1 MNQSTRLLFT
11 SAILLCGSV
20 FFTSWNSY
28 AQQRTVI
35 DTSKVVADTS
45 LIGIKFYFP
54 FKSYPVS
61 NFSGRK
67 IPKIYRL
74 SENDFN
80 TRVSWDTLST
90 YKIQQQISGTSV
102 LVPGFYS
109 FENYAAQKK
118 ETQKRE
124 LSRLLIQEGKKEE
137 QQGRGLLDFSLRI
150 PGGENSAF
158 TSIFGKPEVNLRVN
172 GSANMNV
179 GASIQKVEDP
189 NIPEDQQKRVD
200 PTFNQNLQLNIQGSI
215 GDKLTIATD
224 WDTERTFDYQNRLK
238 IAYTGY
244 EDEIIKSIQLGNV
257 SMETGNSLVKGGGA
271 LFGIKSVAELGP
283 LRVTSVLSQQKG
295 ESKSQSITGG
305 SQEVQFELRP
315 TDYDDDQHFFVDF
328 YNRQQFESNML
339 DALPRT
345 IQEFQYPQMNVWI
358 EDATGA
364 APGASVRA
372 YAFVDLGVVENPDGS
387 FEPPNPENDR
397 IDDQKLEDRR
407 DNNSVQTDDLNL
419 KGSVQP
425 GSYYVKLKE
434 GEDYEF
440 NRALGIISLK
450 RRVGSNSTLAV
461 SFSYTSSDGS
471 GDLVQVGDLE
481 PKDGS
486 VTYLKLLRP
495 RNLTP
500 DKFAWDLTMRN
511 IYSLGV
517 TNVTQE
523 GLTFDFEITKDN
535 QSINRIPGRTP
546 TLLEDLGLDLQ
557 DSQQALGKDGKIDF
571 DGLRFDP
578 FTGKIMFP
586 YLEPFGARI
595 DTLISGLPT
604 DESEL
609 VFDSLYSAKKDIAFE
624 STQNRFYEISG
635 NSKGGVSS
643 SFFLGDLVEG
653 SVKVFANGAE
663 LIDGVDYEVDYSF
676 GSVSIL
682 NDKFLAPG
690 QNLRVEYENNQF
702 FSIGQKNFTGV
713 RAEYFVSDNISLGS
727 TFFRL
732 NEQTLSEKIRIGNEP
747 INNTVIGLDAN
758 AEFDTPWLTRF
769 IDRIPLLQTRAES
782 NFSVSGEFAQLRP
795 GVAQTNAVRDA
806 IDDGILFEDEEN
818 GLSFI
823 DDFEGAEFSIP
834 FKIASR
840 WNLSSAPAAVPGND
854 TDFEDNQNPAPDLM
868 SKIAR
873 SDLRAQFSWYEIPRN
888 VSNILGNVQVT
899 PESRPVFVRDVFRG
913 RETNNP
919 QEEIITPLDIYYN
932 PTKRGPYNYNPDLKN
947 KLENEPEDMWGGM
960 TAILPTGQ
968 EDLTQNN
975 IEFLE
980 FWVQTVLPDGREPDA
995 QDINE
1000 DYAGKIYI
1008 DLGIISEDVVPNS
1021 VSNSED
1027 GLAQN
1032 ISSLEKDA
1040 AGRSYIPTIPTP
1052 PQGQFSNENRDLED
1066 VGLDG
1071 VPNEDGFN
1079 TETTEKVLFASFLAD
1094 MEEAYGLNSP
1104 EYQEIESDP
1113 SNDDYVYYG
1122 ESKVD
1127 GLKLHERF
1135 HRVRGYYDGNTPV
1148 AGGDK
1153 RAVTNK
1159 PEKEGLITQSNVE
1172 IQNAYFQY
1180 EINYN
1185 PADFDNLE
1193 IGSDSTF
1200 IVDKVGGGTQESTWR
1215 LIRIPLN
1222 EFTRKVGNINGFQN
1236 ISYIR
1241 LWMSGYKEPF
1251 TMRFATF
1258 EFVGSQWRE
1267 AENITESRGSVS
1279 DFKVATV
1286 NIEENASRSPIPY
1299 RQPEGAIRAVNR
1311 GAQSQTLANEQSL
1324 VLQTEGLGSQEIN
1337 FVKRVYP
1344 GGLNFLNY
1352 SNIRMFVHGEGY
1364 ENRADAELVIRMG
1377 TDLDNDFYE
1386 YRQPVTPSD
1395 PNFNFGS
1402 YDPSEGGRLNSEAE
1416 EVWKYDK
1423 NSMNIVI
1430 SAFNVLKEERRNNN
1444 GDPSEIYKGESAL
1457 PDGMAPGAVISIKG
1471 NPSLDRVSEFAIGIR
1486 NPHDMN
1492 NSDPDAPGTPVL
1504 DAEFWVN
1511 ELRISGFDNENGWAA
1526 NGKASLKL
1534 ADFATMNANVTR
1546 QTTGFG
1552 GLDSRLGQRSVSD
1565 NLGYSLSSTVNLHKL
1580 IPDRFGWSFPVTV
1593 SARRNSSTPKFL
1605 PDRGDIRLD
1614 DFIDAER
1621 ARTDIPDSEIEQNV
1635 NEKIEEVQTVTE
1647 GYSLN
1652 VSNIS
1657 KSNSESKLA
1666 QYTIDRMK
1674 LSYVYNEGTS
1684 RNPQLALQNNWN
1696 YSSTLNYGLTFPRVK
1711 LFRPFRFTEQLPG
1724 LSILSGLRIG
1734 YMPSSINASTSV
1746 SRSYD
1751 ERRRKILGDNT
1762 IQPIQQTHSFTQKT
1776 NFGFNYNFTPS
1787 ITTSFRSNTNFDL
1800 SNIGIEN
1807 SNQTGVDSLRF
1818 QVKPTFDVFNEIL
1831 RTDSVSAR
1839 RSSYSESYT
1848 ASWRPKL
1855 NTIKALDWITYNA
1868 SYSGGFQ
1875 WNNSPRGSDLGARIS
1890 NTFDLTN
1897 TFKFNVGKIIDGI
1910 GFVDAMRDS
1919 DKQESTRRKNSK
1931 PAADDTTSTGG
1942 INILKDTQFV
1952 GRKLV
1957 LALFSMK
1964 TIDLNYRKGKSSSQQ
1979 GYGGQSQFFYAFG
1992 DQNSGSFS
2000 PPFGYRTGLDESIS
2014 RDQLVRNNNSPLAI
2028 NKTYSDNLTLGTT
2041 LKLFENISIDL
2052 DWTTRWD
2059 ERTTETITYSESDNF
2074 NSVSI
2079 SSGDINS
2086 SVWAFGSGYEDF
2098 FRSQLRTA
2106 FQDLDGGVIDD
2117 ENGNNDG
2124 RTVLNRVTLQDDFR
2138 NSYLS
2143 GNTSGVGQKEFTPI
2157 PKPNWRVTW
2166 QGFEKFIP
2174 FLGDNMNRASLTHSY
2189 KGTYRLGWQF
2199 INQFGE
2205 PTSQNVGGITIN
2217 DNRDK
2222 FEPASINIDQRF
2234 SPLIQLNI
2242 TWKNALKTD
2251 FGYETSKLTS
2261 FALSSKTVSERKS
2274 KGFKVNLNYTFRKV
2288 SIPIFPNIKNNID
2301 VAISGNFSEDSDQ
2314 NFILVNDI
2322 ITAFQNFNENGTDV
2336 DAYEF
2341 TPQNETGQKRYNG
2354 SLVIGYRISSTI
2366 NSNFEYTYNRIIP
2379 KGSSIPPRTNQEIR
2393 FNIRI
2398 AIQSR

>member
-1 MNQSTRLLFT
+1 MLFCLVVFT
-11 SAILLCGSV
+11 SV
-20 FFTSWNSY
+20 NSY
-28 AQQRTVI
+28 AQQKAVI
-35 DTSKVVADTS
+35 DTSKVVADTA
-45 LIGIKFYFP
+45 LVGIKFYYP
-54 FKSYPVS
+54 FGNSPVS
-61 NFSGRK
+61 NLKSKK
-67 IPKIYRL
+67 IPRIYRL
-74 SENDFN
+74 SSNDFK
-80 TRVSWDTLST
+80 TTVTWDSTST
-90 YKIQQQISGTSV
+90 YKVQQTIGGSSV
-102 LVPGFYS
+102 LVPYILDFDT
-109 FENYAAQKK
+109 FVAQKK
-118 ETQKRE
+118 EAQKRE
-124 LSRLLIQEGKKEE
+124 LSLLLIQEGKKEE
-137 QQGRGLLDFSLRI
+137 QQGRGLLDFSLKI

-179 GASIQKVEDP
+179 GASMQKVEDP
-189 NIPEDQQKRVD
+189 AIPEDQQKRID

-295 ESKSQSITGG
+295 ESKSQTITGG
-305 SQEVQFELRP
+305 SQEVKFDLQP
-315 TDYDDDQHFFVDF
+315 TDYDDDQHFFIDF
-328 YNRQQFESNML
+328 YNRQRFESNML
-339 DALPRT
+339 DNLPEIGT
-345 IQEFQYPQMNVWI
+345 DFTYPDMNVWI

-364 APGASVRA
+364 APSESFRA

-387 FEPPNPENDR
+387 FGPPNPENDR
-397 IDDQKLEDRR
+397 IDDQKLESRR
-407 DNNSVQTDDLNL
+407 NNSSVQTDDLNL

-425 GSYYVKLKE
+425 GSYYVKLIP

-461 SFSYTSSDGS
+461 SFSYAGQ
-471 GDLVQVGDLE
+471 GGNIVEVGDLE
-481 PKDGS
+481 PKDGAI
-486 VTYLKLLRP
+486 TYLKLLRP

-500 DKFAWDLTMRN
+500 DKFAWNLTMRN

-523 GLTFDFEITKDN
+523 GLTLNFEISKDN

-546 TLLEDLGLDLQ
+546 TLMQDLGLDLQ
-557 DSQQALGKDGKIDF
+557 DSQNALGGDNKIDF
-571 DGLRFDP
+571 GQRFDP

-595 DTLISGLPT
+595 DSLVSNLAT
-604 DESEL
+604 DQSEL
-609 VFDSLYSAKKDIAFE
+609 VFDSLYSSKKEIAFE
-624 STQNRFYEISG
+624 STQNRFYTISG
-635 NSKGGVSS
+635 DSKGGVSS

-663 LIDGVDYEVDYSF
+663 LIQGVDYEVDYSF

-682 NDKFLAPG
+682 NDRFLATG

-713 RAEYFVSDNISLGS
+713 RAEYFVSDDISIGS
-727 TFFRL
+727 TFFKL

-758 AEFDTPWLTRF
+758 AKFDTPWLTRF
-769 IDRIPLLQTRAES
+769 IDRIPLLQTKAAS
-782 NFSVSGEFAQLRP
+782 NFSISGEFAQLRP

-806 IDDGILFEDEEN
+806 IDNGILYKDEEN

-823 DDFEGAEFSIP
+823 DDFEGAEFNVP
-834 FKIASR
+834 FKYASR
-840 WNLSSAPAAVPGND
+840 WNLPSAPAAVPGYDGVN
-854 TDFEDNQNPAPDLM
+854 FEDGTAIGTDLM
-868 SKIAR
+868 SKVAR

-888 VSNILGNVQVT
+888 ISSILGNVEVT
-899 PESRPVFVRDVFRG
+899 PESRTVFVRDVFRG

-919 QEEIITPLDIYYN
+919 QEEIITTLDVYYN
-932 PTKRGPYNYNPDLKN
+932 PNKRGPYNYNSDLKN

-960 TAILPTGQ
+960 TAILPSGQ

-980 FWVQTVLPDGREPDA
+980 FWVQTVLPDGKTPDA

-1008 DLGIISEDVVPNS
+1008 DLGVISEDVVPNG
-1021 VSNSED
+1021 VSNTED

-1032 ISSLEKDA
+1032 IASLEIDSVGGGG
-1040 AGRSYIPTIPTP
+1040 AGRSYISTLPTP

-1071 VPNEDGFN
+1071 VPNENGFSAEAN
-1079 TETTEKVLFASFLAD
+1079 EKVLFQNFLSDMASS
-1094 MEEAYGLNSP
+1094 YGIDSD
-1104 EYQEIESDP
+1104 EYKEIESDP
-1113 SNDDYVYYG
+1113 SNDDYMYYG
-1122 ESKVD
+1122 ESRAD

-1135 HRVRGYYDGNTPV
+1135 HRVRGYYDGDTPN

-1153 RAVTNK
+1153 RAVTLK
-1159 PEKEGLITQSNVE
+1159 PEKEGLITPSNVE

-1185 PADFDNLE
+1185 PADFDNME
-1193 IGSDSTF
+1193 IGSDDTF
-1200 IVDKVGGGTQESTWR
+1200 IVDKVDGGTQDRTWR
-1215 LIRIPLN
+1215 LIRIPLS
-1222 EFTRKVGNINGFQN
+1222 EFTRKIGDINSFQN

-1241 LWMSGYKEPF
+1241 FWMSGYKEPF

-1267 AENITESRGSVS
+1267 AENITESRNSPA

-1286 NIEENASRSPIPY
+1286 NIEENASRRPVPY

-1311 GAQSQTLANEQSL
+1311 GAQSQSLANEQSL
-1324 VLQTEGLGSQEIN
+1324 VLETEGLGSQEIN

-1364 ENRADAELVIRMG
+1364 EEREEAELVIRMG

-1395 PNFNFGS
+1395 PNYNFGS
-1402 YDPSEGGRLNSEAE
+1402 YDPQESGRLNAEAE
-1416 EVWKYDK
+1416 EVWKYDE

-1430 SAFNVLKEERRNNN
+1430 SAFNVLKQARINDNA
-1444 GDPSEIYKGESAL
+1444 DPSEVYETSTNGIE
-1457 PDGMAPGAVISIKG
+1457 GMAPGSVIAIKG

-1486 NPHDMN
+1486 NPHDMDN
-1492 NSDPDAPGTPVL
+1492 PASLGNPIL

-1526 NGKASLKL
+1526 NGKANLKL

-1552 GLDSRLGQRSVSD
+1552 GLDSRLGERSVSD
-1565 NLGYSLSSTVNLHKL
+1565 NLGYSVSSTVNLHKL
-1580 IPDRFGWSFPVTV
+1580 VPDRFGWSFPVTV

-1614 DFIDAER
+1614 DFIVAEE
-1621 ARTDIPDSEIEQNV
+1621 ARTDITQSEINQNV
-1635 NEKIEEVQTVTE
+1635 DNKVREVQTVSE
-1647 GYSLN
+1647 GYSFN

-1657 KSNSESKLA
+1657 KTNSKGKLA
-1666 QYTIDRMK
+1666 QYTLDKIK
-1674 LSYVYNEGTS
+1674 LSYVYNEGLS
-1684 RNPQLALQNNWN
+1684 RNPQLELQNNWN
-1696 YSSTLNYGLTFPRVK
+1696 YSTSLSYGLSFPRVK
-1711 LFRPFRFTEQLPG
+1711 LFRPFKFTEQVPMLKV
-1724 LSILSGLRIG
+1724 LSGLRIG
-1734 YMPSSINASTSV
+1734 YMPSSISASTSL

-1751 ERRRKILGDNT
+1751 ERRRKLLGDNT
-1762 IQPIQQTHSFTQKT
+1762 IQPIQQTHSFTQRA

-1787 ITTSFRSNTNFDL
+1787 ITTSFRSNANFDL
-1800 SNIGIEN
+1800 SNIGIEDA
-1807 SNQTGVDSLRF
+1807 NQQGVDSLRF
-1818 QVKPTFDVFNEIL
+1818 NVQPTFDVFNNIL
-1831 RTDSVSAR
+1831 STDSVSAR

-1855 NTIKALDWITYNA
+1855 NQIKALNWITYNA
-1868 SYSGGFQ
+1868 SYGGGFQ

-1890 NTFDLTN
+1890 NSFDLTN
-1897 TFKFNVGKIIDGI
+1897 TFKFNVDKIIDGI
-1910 GFVDAMRDS
+1910 GFIGDMRDK
-1919 DKQESTRRKNSK
+1919 DKSESKERKNSK
-1931 PAADDTTSTGG
+1931 PAESDSTSSGG
-1942 INILKDTQFV
+1942 IDIVKDAQFV

-1964 TIDLNYRKGKSSSQQ
+1964 NIDLSYKKGKSSSQQ
-1979 GYGGQSQFFYAFG
+1979 GYDGQSQFFNAFG
-1992 DQNSGSFS
+1992 DQTSGSYS
-2000 PPFGYRTGLDESIS
+2000 PPFGYRTGLNESIS
-2014 RDQLVRNNNSPLAI
+2014 RGQLVRNNNNPLSI
-2028 NKTYSDNLTLGTT
+2028 NKTYSDNVTLGTT
-2041 LKLFENISIDL
+2041 LKLFDNISIDL
-2052 DWTTRWD
+2052 DWATRWD
-2059 ERTTETITYSESDNF
+2059 ERDTETLTFTGANDA
-2074 NSVSI
+2074 NSINI

-2086 SVWAFGSGYEDF
+2086 SVWAFGVGYEDF
-2098 FRSQLRTA
+2098 FRSQLQTA
-2106 FQDLDGGVIDD
+2106 FDDLDAGVIEDA
-2117 ENGNNDG
+2117 NGNNDG

-2138 NSYLS
+2138 SSYLS
-2143 GNTSGVGQKEFTPI
+2143 GNTAGVGGKNFTPI

-2174 FLGDNMNRASLTHSY
+2174 FIGENMNRASLTHSY
-2189 KGTYRLGWQF
+2189 KGTYRLGWQY

-2205 PTSQNVGGITIN
+2205 PTTQNLGGITIN

-2222 FEPASINIDQRF
+2222 FEPASITIDQRF

-2242 TWKNALKTD
+2242 TWKSSLKTD

-2261 FALSSKTVSERKS
+2261 FALSSKTVSERRS

-2288 SIPIFPNIKNNID
+2288 RIPIFPNIKNNID
-2301 VAISGNFSEDSDQ
+2301 VAISGNYSEDSDQ
-2314 NFILVNDI
+2314 NFILVNDLI
-2322 ITAFQNFNENGTDV
+2322 NAFQTLDENGTNV
-2336 DAYEF
+2336 NAYSF
-2341 TPQNETGQKRYNG
+2341 DPQNETGQKRING
-2354 SLVIGYRISSTI
+2354 SLIIGYRISSTI
-2366 NSNFEYTYNRIIP
+2366 NSNFEYTYNRVIP

>member
-1 MNQSTRLLFT
+1 MVFT
-11 SAILLCGSV
+11 SLHI
-20 FFTSWNSY
+20 Y
-28 AQQRTVI
+28 AQQGSVI

-45 LIGIKFYFP
+45 LVGIKFYYP
-54 FKSYPVS
+54 FATGPVS
-61 NFSGRK
+61 EFSDRK
-67 IPKIYRL
+67 IPRIYRL
-74 SENDFN
+74 SSNEFK
-80 TRVSWDTLST
+80 TVISWDSLST
-90 YKIQQQISGTSV
+90 YKVQQTIGGSSVFSPQIMDLDT
-102 LVPGFYS
+102 YI
-109 FENYAAQKK
+109 AQKK
-118 ETQKRE
+118 EDQKRE
-124 LSRLLIQEGKKEE
+124 LSRALIQEGKKEE
-137 QQGRGLLDFSLRI
+137 QQGRGLLDFSLKI

-179 GASIQKVEDP
+179 GASIQEIEDP
-189 NIPEDQQKRVD
+189 AIAEDQQKRVD

-224 WDTERTFDYQNRLK
+224 WDTERTFDFQNRLK

-244 EDEIIKSIQLGNV
+244 EDEIIKSIELGNV

-271 LFGIKSVAELGP
+271 LFGIKSIAELGP

-295 ESKSQSITGG
+295 ESKSQTITGG
-305 SQEVQFELRP
+305 SQEVQFELQP
-315 TDYDDDQHFFVDF
+315 TDYDDDQHFFIDF

-339 DALPRT
+339 DNLPQ
-345 IQEFQYPQMNVWI
+345 IGADFEFYDMNVWI

-364 APGASVRA
+364 ASSESFRA

-387 FEPPNPENDR
+387 FSPPNPENDR
-397 IDDQKLEDRR
+397 IDGQKLEDRR
-407 DNNSVQTDDLNL
+407 GNNSVQTDDLNL

-425 GSYYVKLKE
+425 GSYYKRLVP

-440 NRALGIISLK
+440 NSALGIISLK
-450 RRVGSNSTLAV
+450 RRVGSNATLAV
-461 SFSYTSSDGS
+461 SFSYSQI
-471 GDLVQVGDLE
+471 GDPNNTIVEVGDLE
-481 PKDGS
+481 PRDGS
-486 VTYLKLLRP
+486 ITYLKLLRP
-495 RNLTP
+495 RNLTA
-500 DKFAWDLTMRN
+500 DKFAWELTMRN

-517 TNVTQE
+517 TNVTKE

-535 QSINRIPGRTP
+535 QSINRIPGRNP
-546 TLLEDLGLDLQ
+546 TLMQDLGLDLL
-557 DSQQALGKDGKIDF
+557 DSQEALGGDNQVDF
-571 DGLRFDP
+571 GIRFDP

-595 DTLISGLPT
+595 DTLVSDLPT
-604 DESEL
+604 DQSDL
-609 VFDSLYSAKKDIAFE
+609 VFDSLYSAKKKIAFE

-643 SFFLGDLVEG
+643 SFFLGELVEG

-663 LIDGVDYEVDYSF
+663 LIAGVDYEVDYSF

-682 NDKFLAPG
+682 NDRFLAPG

-713 RAEYFVSDNISLGS
+713 RAEYFVSDDISLGS

-747 INNTVIGLDAN
+747 INNTVLGLDAN
-758 AEFDTPWLTRF
+758 AKFDTPWITRF
-769 IDRIPLLQTRAES
+769 IDKIPLLQTRAES
-782 NFSVSGEFAQLRP
+782 NFSISGEFAQLRP

-806 IDDGILFEDEEN
+806 IDNGILYEDEEN

-823 DDFEGAEFSIP
+823 DDFEGAEFSIS
-834 FKIASR
+834 FKFAAR
-840 WNLSSAPAAVPGND
+840 WNLPSAPALLPSYDGAS
-854 TDFEDNQNPAPDLM
+854 FESGQIVASDLM
-868 SKIAR
+868 SRVDR

-888 VSNILGNVQVT
+888 ITSILGNVEITDETETVSVT
-899 PESRPVFVRDVFRG
+899 DVFQG

-919 QEEIITPLDIYYN
+919 QEEIITTLDVFYD

-960 TAILPTGQ
+960 TATLPSGQ

-980 FWVQTVLPDGREPDA
+980 FWVQTILPDGKQPDA
-995 QDINE
+995 NDISE
-1000 DYAGKIYI
+1000 DYDGKIYI
-1008 DLGIISEDVVPNS
+1008 DLGIISEDVVPNE
-1021 VSNSED
+1021 VPNTED

-1032 ISSLEKDA
+1032 IASLEIDA
-1040 AGRSYIPTIPTP
+1040 VGRSYIPTLPTP

-1071 VPNEDGFN
+1071 VPNENGFSPDAN
-1079 TETTEKVLFASFLAD
+1079 EKVLFQSFLAD
-1094 MEEAYGLNSP
+1094 MADAYGIDSD
-1104 EYQEIESDP
+1104 EYKEIEADP

-1122 ESKVD
+1122 ESKTD

-1135 HRVRGYYDGNTPV
+1135 HRVRGYYDGNTPN

-1153 RAVTNK
+1153 RAVTLK
-1159 PEKEGLITQSNVE
+1159 PEKEGLITPSNVE
-1172 IQNAYFQY
+1172 IQNSYFQY
-1180 EINYN
+1180 EISYN
-1185 PADFDNLE
+1185 PADFENGLN
-1193 IGSDSTF
+1193 IGSDSTY
-1200 IVDKVGGGTQESTWR
+1200 IVDKVDGGTQDKTWR

-1222 EFTRKVGNINGFQN
+1222 EFARKVGDINSFQN

-1241 LWMSGYKEPF
+1241 FWMSGYKEPF

-1267 AENITESRGSVS
+1267 AENITESRNSPA

-1286 NIEENASRSPIPY
+1286 NIEENAGKEPIPY

-1364 ENRADAELVIRMG
+1364 ENREDAELVIRMG

-1402 YDPSEGGRLNSEAE
+1402 YDPQEGGRLNAEAE
-1416 EVWKYDK
+1416 EVWKYDD

-1430 SAFNVLKEERRNNN
+1430 SAFNVLKQQRNIENA
-1444 GDPSEIYKGESAL
+1444 DPTQIYKGDGEL
-1457 PDGMAPGAVISIKG
+1457 PEGMAPGATISIKG
-1471 NPSLDRVSEFAIGIR
+1471 NPSLDRISEFAIGIR
-1486 NPHDMN
+1486 NPHDMEN
-1492 NSDPDAPGTPVL
+1492 TDPGAPGIPVL

-1511 ELRISGFDNENGWAA
+1511 ELRISGFDNEKGWAA
-1526 NGKASLKL
+1526 NGKATLKL

-1565 NLGYSLSSTVNLHKL
+1565 DLGYSVSSTVNLHKL

-1593 SARRNSSTPKFL
+1593 SARRNSSTPKYL

-1614 DFIDAER
+1614 EFIEVEE
-1621 ARTDIPDSEIEQNV
+1621 ARTDIPQSEINQNV
-1635 NEKIEEVQTVTE
+1635 EDKLREVETVTE
-1647 GYSLN
+1647 GYSFN
-1652 VSNIS
+1652 MSNIS
-1657 KSNSESKLA
+1657 KSNSKGKLA
-1666 QYTIDRMK
+1666 QYTLDKLK
-1674 LSYVYNEGTS
+1674 LSYVYNEGFS
-1684 RNPQLALQNNWN
+1684 RNPQLELQNNWS
-1696 YSSTLNYGLTFPRVK
+1696 YSTSLSYNLSFPRVK
-1711 LFRPFRFTEQLPG
+1711 LFRPFKFTEELPG
-1724 LSILSGLRIG
+1724 LSVLSGLRLG
-1734 YMPSSINASTSV
+1734 YMPSNVSASTSL

-1751 ERRRKILGDNT
+1751 ERRRKLLGDDT
-1762 IQPIQQTHSFTQKT
+1762 IQPIQQTHSFTQRA

-1787 ITTSFRSNTNFDL
+1787 ITTSFRSNANFDL
-1800 SNIGIEN
+1800 SNIGIEDA
-1807 SNQTGVDSLRF
+1807 NQTNVDSLRF
-1818 QVKPTFDVFNEIL
+1818 NVKPTFDVFNDIF
-1831 RTDSVSAR
+1831 TQDSVSAR
-1839 RSSYSESYT
+1839 RSSYSEAYT
-1848 ASWRPKL
+1848 ANWRPKL
-1855 NTIKALDWITYNA
+1855 NETKALNWISYNA
-1868 SYSGGFQ
+1868 SYGGGFQ
-1875 WNNSPRGSDLGARIS
+1875 WNNSPRGSDLGARVS
-1890 NTFDLTN
+1890 NSFDLTN
-1897 TFKFNVGKIIDGI
+1897 TFKFSVDKLIDKI
-1910 GFVDAMRDS
+1910 GFVGTLRDKDKAESTERKS
-1919 DKQESTRRKNSK
+1919 DKPAVTDSTS
-1931 PAADDTTSTGG
+1931 SGG
-1942 INILKDTQFV
+1942 INVFKDAQFV

-1964 TIDLNYRKGKSSSQQ
+1964 TIDLSYKKGKSSSQQ
-1979 GYGGQSQFFYAFG
+1979 GYNGQSQLFYAFG
-1992 DQNSGSFS
+1992 DQNSGSYS
-2000 PPFGYRTGLDESIS
+2000 PPFGYRTGLSESIP
-2014 RDQLVRNNNSPLAI
+2014 RDQLVRNSNNPLAI
-2028 NKTYSDNLTLGTT
+2028 NKTYSDNINLGTT

-2052 DWTTRWD
+2052 DWATRWD
-2059 ERTTETITYSESDNF
+2059 EKKTETLTFSDGNNP
-2074 NSVSI
+2074 NSVNI

-2086 SVWAFGSGYEDF
+2086 SVWAFGSGYEGF
-2098 FRSQLRTA
+2098 FRSQLQTA
-2106 FQDLDGGVIDD
+2106 FDDLDGTTIDD
-2117 ENGNNDG
+2117 ANGNNDG

-2143 GNTSGVGQKEFTPI
+2143 GNTSGVGRKEFTPI

-2166 QGFEKFIP
+2166 QGFEKIIP
-2174 FLGDNMNRASLTHSY
+2174 FIGDNMNRASLTHSY

-2199 INQFGE
+2199 VNQFGD
-2205 PTSQNVGGITIN
+2205 PTTQNLGGLTIN
-2217 DNRDK
+2217 DNRDR
-2222 FEPASINIDQRF
+2222 FEPASITIDQRF

-2242 TWKNALKTD
+2242 TWKSALKTD

-2261 FALSSKTVSERKS
+2261 FALSSKTVSERRS
-2274 KGFKVNLNYTFRKV
+2274 KGFKLNLNYTFRKV
-2288 SIPIFPNIKNNID
+2288 RIPIFPNIKNNID
-2301 VAISGNFSEDSDQ
+2301 VALSGNYSEDSDQ
-2314 NFILVNDI
+2314 NFILVNDLI
-2322 ITAFQNFNENGTDV
+2322 NAFQQFDVNGTNV
-2336 DAYEF
+2336 DAYSF
-2341 TPQNETGQKRYNG
+2341 DPQNETGQKRYNA

-2366 NSNFEYTYNRIIP
+2366 NSNFEYTYNRVIP

>member
-1 MNQSTRLLFT
+1 MVFT
-11 SAILLCGSV
+11 SLH
-20 FFTSWNSY
+20 SY
-28 AQQRTVI
+28 AQQGNVI

-45 LIGIKFYFP
+45 LTGIKFYYP
-54 FKSYPVS
+54 FATGPVS
-61 NFSGRK
+61 EFRDRK
-67 IPKIYRL
+67 IPRIYRL
-74 SENDFN
+74 SSNEFKA
-80 TRVSWDTLST
+80 VISWDSVST
-90 YKIQQQISGTSV
+90 YKVQQTIGGTSV
-102 LVPGFYS
+102 LVPQIMD
-109 FENYAAQKK
+109 FENYATHKK
-118 ETQKRE
+118 EDQKRE
-124 LSRLLIQEGKKEE
+124 LSRALIQEGRKEE
-137 QQGRGLLDFSLRI
+137 QQGRGILDFSLKI

-158 TSIFGKPEVNLRVN
+158 SSIFGKPEVNLRVN

-179 GASIQKVEDP
+179 GASIQKIEDP
-189 NIPEDQQKRVD
+189 AIPQDQQKRVD
-200 PTFNQNLQLNIQGSI
+200 PTFSQNLQLNIQGTI

-224 WDTERTFDYQNRLK
+224 WDTERTFDFQNRLK

-244 EDEIIKSIQLGNV
+244 EDEIIKSIELGNV

-295 ESKSQSITGG
+295 ESKSQTITGG
-305 SQEVQFELRP
+305 SQEVQFELQP
-315 TDYDDDQHFFVDF
+315 TDYDDDQHFFIDF

-339 DALPRT
+339 DNLPLIGT
-345 IQEFQYPQMNVWI
+345 DFDFYDMNVWI
-358 EDATGA
+358 EDAIGA
-364 APGASVRA
+364 ASSESFRA

-387 FEPPNPENDR
+387 FSPPNPENDR
-397 IDDQKLEDRR
+397 IDGQKLEDRR
-407 DNNSVQTDDLNL
+407 GNNSVQTDDLNL

-425 GSYYVKLKE
+425 GSYYKRLTP

-440 NRALGIISLK
+440 NSALGIISLK
-450 RRVGSNSTLAV
+450 RRVGSNATLAV
-461 SFSYTSSDGS
+461 SFSYSEI
-471 GDLVQVGDLE
+471 GDPNNTIVEVGDLK
-481 PKDGS
+481 PRDGS
-486 VTYLKLLRP
+486 ITYLKLLRP

-500 DKFAWDLTMRN
+500 DKFAWELTMRN

-517 TNVTQE
+517 TNVTQD

-535 QSINRIPGRTP
+535 QSINRIPGRNP
-546 TLLEDLGLDLQ
+546 TLLQDLGLDLL
-557 DSQQALGKDGKIDF
+557 DSQNALGGDNQIDF
-571 DGLRFDP
+571 GIRFDP

-595 DTLISGLPT
+595 DTLVSSLPT
-604 DESEL
+604 DQSDL
-609 VFDSLYSAKKDIAFE
+609 VFDSLYSAKKEIAFE

-643 SFFLGDLVEG
+643 SFFLGELVEG

-663 LIDGVDYEVDYSF
+663 LIEGVDYEVDYSF

-682 NDKFLAPG
+682 NDRFLAPG

-713 RAEYFVSDNISLGS
+713 RAEYFVSDDISLGS
-727 TFFRL
+727 TLFRL

-747 INNTVIGLDAN
+747 INNTVLGLDAN
-758 AEFDTPWLTRF
+758 ARFDTPWITRF
-769 IDRIPLLQTRAES
+769 IDKIPLLQTKVAS
-782 NFSVSGEFAQLRP
+782 NFSISGEFAQLRP

-806 IDDGILFEDEEN
+806 INDGILYKDEEN

-823 DDFEGAEFSIP
+823 DDFEGAEFNIS
-834 FKIASR
+834 FKFASR
-840 WNLSSAPAAVPGND
+840 WNLPSAPALLPGYD
-854 TDFEDNQNPAPDLM
+854 GASFESGQITDSGLM
-868 SKIAR
+868 ARVER

-888 VSNILGNVQVT
+888 IASILGNVEVT
-899 PESRPVFVRDVFRG
+899 PESRTVSVRDVFRG

-919 QEEIITPLDIYYN
+919 QEEIINTLDIFYN

-960 TAILPTGQ
+960 TAILPSGQ

-980 FWVQTVLPDGREPDA
+980 FWVQTILPDGKQPDA
-995 QDINE
+995 NDISE
-1000 DYAGKIYI
+1000 DYDGKIYI
-1008 DLGIISEDVVPNS
+1008 DLGVISEDVVPNE
-1021 VSNSED
+1021 VSNTED

-1032 ISSLEKDA
+1032 IASLEIDA
-1040 AGRSYIPTIPTP
+1040 VGRSYIPTLPTP

-1071 VPNEDGFN
+1071 VPNENGFSSEAN
-1079 TETTEKVLFASFLAD
+1079 EKVLFQSFLSDMAD
-1094 MEEAYGLNSP
+1094 AYGIDSE
-1104 EYQEIESDP
+1104 EYKEIEADP

-1122 ESKVD
+1122 ESKTD

-1135 HRVRGYYDGNTPV
+1135 HRVRGYYDGDTPN

-1153 RAVTNK
+1153 RAVTLK
-1159 PEKEGLITQSNVE
+1159 PEKEGLITSSNVE
-1172 IQNAYFQY
+1172 IQNSYFQY
-1180 EINYN
+1180 EIKYN
-1185 PADFDNLE
+1185 PADFENGLN

-1200 IVDKVGGGTQESTWR
+1200 IVDKVDGGTQDRTWR

-1222 EFTRKVGNINGFQN
+1222 EFARKVGDINSFQN

-1241 LWMSGYKEPF
+1241 FWMSGYKEPF

-1267 AENITESRGSVS
+1267 AKNITESRNSPA

-1286 NIEENASRSPIPY
+1286 NIEENASRTPIPY

-1311 GAQSQTLANEQSL
+1311 GAQSQSLANEQSL

-1337 FVKRVYP
+1337 LVKRVYP

-1364 ENRADAELVIRMG
+1364 ENREDAELVIRMG

-1402 YDPSEGGRLNSEAE
+1402 YDPQEGGRLNAEAE
-1416 EVWKYDK
+1416 EVWKYEE

-1430 SAFNVLKEERRNNN
+1430 SAFNVLKQQRINDNE
-1444 GDPSEIYKGESAL
+1444 DPSQLYEGTGVL
-1457 PDGMAPGAVISIKG
+1457 PDGMAPGAVIAMKG

-1486 NPHDMN
+1486 NPHDRDN
-1492 NSDPDAPGTPVL
+1492 TDPNAPGTPVL

-1526 NGKASLKL
+1526 NGKATLKL

-1565 NLGYSLSSTVNLHKL
+1565 DLGYSVSSTVNLHKL

-1593 SARRNSSTPKFL
+1593 SARRNSSTPKYL

-1614 DFIDAER
+1614 DFIEAEKS
-1621 ARTDIPDSEIEQNV
+1621 RTDIPQSEIDRNV
-1635 NEKIEEVQTVTE
+1635 NEKINEVQSVTE
-1647 GYSLN
+1647 GYSFN

-1657 KSNSESKLA
+1657 KSNSKGKLA
-1666 QYTIDRMK
+1666 QYTIDKLK
-1674 LSYVYNEGTS
+1674 LSYVYNEGFS
-1684 RNPQLALQNNWN
+1684 RNPQLELQNNWN
-1696 YSSTLNYGLTFPRVK
+1696 YSTSLSYSLSFPRVK
-1711 LFRPFRFTEQLPG
+1711 LFRPFKFTEELPG
-1724 LSILSGLRIG
+1724 LNVLSGLRLG
-1734 YMPSSINASTSV
+1734 YMPSSISASTSL

-1751 ERRRKILGDNT
+1751 ERRRKLLGDDT
-1762 IQPIQQTHSFTQKT
+1762 IQPIQQTHSFTQRT
-1776 NFGFNYNFTPS
+1776 NFGFNYNLTPS
-1787 ITTSFRSNTNFDL
+1787 ILTSFRSNTNFDL
-1800 SNIGIEN
+1800 SNIGIEDA
-1807 SNQTGVDSLRF
+1807 NQTDVDSLRF
-1818 QVKPTFDVFNEIL
+1818 DVKPTFDVFNDIF
-1831 RTDSVSAR
+1831 TKDSVSAR

-1848 ASWRPKL
+1848 ANWRPKL
-1855 NTIKALDWITYNA
+1855 NQIKALNWITYNA
-1868 SYSGGFQ
+1868 SYGGGFQ
-1875 WNNSPRGSDLGARIS
+1875 WNNSPRGFDLGARVS
-1890 NTFDLTN
+1890 NSFDLTN
-1897 TFKFNVGKIIDGI
+1897 TFKFSVDKIINGI
-1910 GFVDAMRDS
+1910 GFVGNLKDKDKAESKERKS
-1919 DKQESTRRKNSK
+1919 DK
-1931 PAADDTTSTGG
+1931 PAATDTTGSGG
-1942 INILKDTQFV
+1942 INIFKDAQFV

-1964 TIDLNYRKGKSSSQQ
+1964 TIDLSYKKGKSSSQQ
-1979 GYGGQSQFFYAFG
+1979 GYDGQSQIFYALG
-1992 DQNSGSFS
+1992 DQNSGSYS
-2000 PPFGYRTGLDESIS
+2000 PPFGYRTGLSESIP
-2014 RDQLVRNNNSPLAI
+2014 RDQLVRNSNNPLSI
-2028 NKTYSDNLTLGTT
+2028 NNTYSDNINLGTT

-2052 DWTTRWD
+2052 DWATRWD
-2059 ERTTETITYSESDNF
+2059 ERNTETLTFSDGN
-2074 NSVSI
+2074 NPNAVNI
-2079 SSGDINS
+2079 SSGEINS
-2086 SVWAFGSGYEDF
+2086 SVWAFGLGYEDF
-2098 FRSQLRTA
+2098 FRSQLQTA
-2106 FQDLDGGVIDD
+2106 FDDLDGQVIDD
-2117 ENGNNDG
+2117 SNGNNDG

-2143 GNTSGVGQKEFTPI
+2143 GNTSGVGGKGFIPI

-2174 FLGDNMNRASLTHSY
+2174 FVGDNMNRASLTHSY
-2189 KGTYRLGWQF
+2189 KGSYRLGWQF
-2199 INQFGE
+2199 VNQFGD
-2205 PTSQNVGGITIN
+2205 PTTQNLGGLTIN

-2222 FEPASINIDQRF
+2222 FEPASITIDQRF

-2242 TWKNALKTD
+2242 TWKSALKTD

-2261 FALSSKTVSERKS
+2261 FALSSKTVSERRS

-2288 SIPIFPNIKNNID
+2288 RIPIFPNIKNNID
-2301 VAISGNFSEDSDQ
+2301 LALSGNYSEDSDQ
-2314 NFILVNDI
+2314 NFILVNDLI
-2322 ITAFQNFNENGTDV
+2322 NAFQKFDENGTNV
-2336 DAYEF
+2336 DAYDF
-2341 TPQNETGQKRYNG
+2341 DPQNETGQKRYNA

-2366 NSNFEYTYNRIIP
+2366 NSNFEYTYNRVIP

>member
-1 MNQSTRLLFT
+1 MNLSTRLLLT
-11 SAILLCGSV
+11 STFLLFAGV
-20 FFTSWNSY
+20 LLNIPAGY
-28 AQQRTVI
+28 AQQRAVI

-45 LIGIKFYFP
+45 LTGIKFYYP
-54 FKSYPVS
+54 FKRQPFS
-61 NFSGRK
+61 NFTTRK

-74 SENDFN
+74 SENDF
-80 TRVSWDTLST
+80 TQEVTWDSVST
-90 YKIQQQISGTSV
+90 YKVQQKISGTSV
-102 LVPGFYS
+102 LIPGYYS
-109 FENYAAQKK
+109 FDSFVEQKK
-118 ETQKRE
+118 EIQKKE
-124 LSRLLIQEGKKEE
+124 LSLLLIQEGKKEE

-158 TSIFGKPEVNLRVN
+158 TTIFGKPEVNLRVN
-172 GSANMNV
+172 GSANMNI

-200 PTFNQNLQLNIQGSI
+200 PTFNQNLQLNIQGTI

-224 WDTERTFDYQNRLK
+224 WDTERAFDFQNRLK

-244 EDEIIKSIQLGNV
+244 EDEIIKSVQLGNV
-257 SMETGNSLVKGGGA
+257 SMETGNSLVKGGGS

-283 LRVTSVLSQQKG
+283 LRVTSVVSQQKG
-295 ESKSQSITGG
+295 ESKTQSITGG

-315 TDYDDDQHFFVDF
+315 TDYDDDQHFFIDF
-328 YNRQQFESNML
+328 YNRQRFESNML
-339 DALPRT
+339 DNLPIT
-345 IQEFQYPQMNVWI
+345 GQDFQYPQMNVWI

-364 APGASVRA
+364 AASESFRA
-372 YAFVDLGVVENPDGS
+372 YAFVDLGVVENPDGT
-387 FEPPNPENDR
+387 FDPPNPENDR

-407 DNNSVQTDDLNL
+407 NNTSVQTDDLNL

-425 GSYYVKLKE
+425 GSYYVKLTE

-461 SFSYTSSDGS
+461 SFSYTSLDGS
-471 GDLVQVGDLE
+471 GEVVQVGDLE
-481 PKDGS
+481 PRDGGI
-486 VTYLKLLRP
+486 TYLKLLRP

-517 TNVTQE
+517 TNITRE
-523 GLTFDFEITKDN
+523 GLTLDFEITKDN

-557 DSQQALGKDGKIDF
+557 DSQEALGKDGLIDF

-578 FTGKIMFP
+578 YTGRIMFP

-595 DTLISGLPT
+595 DTLISDLAT

-635 NSKGGVSS
+635 SSKGGVSS

-653 SVKVFANGAE
+653 SVKIFANGAE
-663 LIDGVDYEVDYSF
+663 LIEGVDYEVDYSF

-682 NDKFLAPG
+682 NDRFLAPG

-713 RAEYFVSDNISLGS
+713 RAEYLLSDNISFGS

-758 AEFDTPWLTRF
+758 AKFDTPWLTRF
-769 IDRIPLLQTRAES
+769 IDKIPLLQTRAES

-795 GVAQTNAVRDA
+795 GVANTNAVRDA
-806 IDDGILFEDEEN
+806 IDNGILFEDEEN

-834 FKIASR
+834 FKFASR
-840 WNLSSAPAAVPGND
+840 WNLPSAPAAVPGYDENFETD
-854 TDFEDNQNPAPDLM
+854 TNPASDAM

-873 SDLRAQFSWYEIPRN
+873 SDLRAQFVWYEIPRN
-888 VSNILGNVQVT
+888 VSSIVGNVEYT
-899 PESRPVFVRDVFRG
+899 PESRPVFVRDVFKG
-913 RETNNP
+913 RETTNP
-919 QEEIITPLDIYYN
+919 QEEIITPLDVYYN

-960 TAILPTGQ
+960 TAVLPTGQ

-980 FWVQTVLPDGREPDA
+980 FWVQSILPEGRDPDA

-1008 DLGIISEDVVPNS
+1008 DLGIISEDIVPNE

-1032 ISSLEKDA
+1032 IASLEKDA
-1040 AGRSYIPTIPTP
+1040 AGRSYVPTIPTP

-1079 TETTEKVLFASFLAD
+1079 PEATEKVLFASFLAD
-1094 MEEAYGLNSP
+1094 MEAAYGLNSP
-1104 EYQEIESDP
+1104 EYQEIEADP

-1135 HRVRGYYDGNTPV
+1135 HRVRGYYDGNTPI

-1159 PEKEGLITQSNVE
+1159 PDKEGLITPSNVE
-1172 IQNAYFQY
+1172 IQNTYYQY

-1185 PADFDNLE
+1185 PADFDNLQ

-1200 IVDKVGGGTQESTWR
+1200 IVDKVGGGSQDRTWR
-1215 LIRIPLN
+1215 LIRIPLS

-1236 ISYIR
+1236 ISYMR
-1241 LWMSGYKEPF
+1241 VWMSGYKEPF
-1251 TMRFATF
+1251 TLRFATF

-1267 AENITESRGSVS
+1267 AENITESRGSSS

-1364 ENRADAELVIRMG
+1364 ENAEDAELVIRMG

-1386 YRQPVTPSD
+1386 YRQPVTPTD
-1395 PNFNFGS
+1395 PDFNFGS
-1402 YDPSEGGRLNSEAE
+1402 YDPAEGGRLNAEAE
-1416 EVWKYDK
+1416 EIWKYDE
-1423 NSMNIVI
+1423 NSMNIII
-1430 SAFNVLKEERRNNN
+1430 SAFNVLKQERINNN
-1444 GDPSEIYKGESAL
+1444 GDPTQLYEGRTAL
-1457 PDGMAPGAVISIKG
+1457 PAGMTPGAKIAIKG
-1471 NPSLDRVSEFAIGIR
+1471 NPSLDRVSELAIGIR

-1492 NSDPDAPGTPVL
+1492 DMNSPGIPVL

-1534 ADFATMNANVTR
+1534 ADFATMNANVTK
-1546 QTTGFG
+1546 QTIGFG

-1565 NLGYSLSSTVNLHKL
+1565 NLGYSVSSTVNLHKL
-1580 IPDRFGWSFPVTV
+1580 IPDRYGWSFPVTV

-1614 DFIDAER
+1614 DFISAER
-1621 ARTDIPDSEIEQNV
+1621 AKTDIPQSEIEQNIDD
-1635 NEKIEEVQTVTE
+1635 KIREVQTVSE

-1657 KSNSESKLA
+1657 KSNSEGKLA
-1666 QYTIDRMK
+1666 QYTIDKLK
-1674 LSYVYNEGTS
+1674 LSYVYNEGFS
-1684 RNPQLALQNNWN
+1684 RNPQLDEQNNWN
-1696 YSSTLNYGLTFPRVK
+1696 YSSSLSYNLTFPRVK
-1711 LFRPFRFTEQLPG
+1711 LFRPFKFTEALPG
-1724 LSILSGLRIG
+1724 LNVLSGLRVG
-1734 YMPSSINASTSV
+1734 YMPSSISASTSV

-1751 ERRRKILGDNT
+1751 ERRRKILGDET
-1762 IQPIQQTHSFTQKT
+1762 ILPIQQTHSFTQKS
-1776 NFGFNYNFTPS
+1776 NFGFNYPLTPS
-1787 ITTSFRSNTNFDL
+1787 INTSFRSNTNFDL

-1818 QVKPTFDVFNEIL
+1818 NVKPTFSVFNDII
-1831 RTDSVSAR
+1831 TQDSVSGR

-1855 NTIKALDWITYNA
+1855 NNIKALNWISYNA

-1875 WNNSPRGSDLGARIS
+1875 WNNSPRGSNLGARIS

-1897 TFKFNVGKIIDGI
+1897 TVKFNVGKIIDGI
-1910 GFVDAMRDS
+1910 GFVDSMRDA
-1919 DKQESTRRKNSK
+1919 DKEESTRRKNSK
-1931 PAADDTTSTGG
+1931 PAADDTTSAGN
-1942 INILKDTQFV
+1942 INIFKDAQFV
-1952 GRKLV
+1952 GRKVV

-1964 TIDLNYRKGKSSSQQ
+1964 NVDLSYRKGKSSSQQ
-1979 GYGGQSQFFYAFG
+1979 GYGGQSQIFYAFG
-1992 DQNSGSFS
+1992 DQGVGSYS
-2000 PPFGYRTGLDESIS
+2000 PPLGYRTGFSEDIT
-2014 RDQLVRNNNSPLAI
+2014 RDQLIRNENNPLAI
-2028 NKTYSDNLTLGTT
+2028 NKTYTDNLTLGTS
-2041 LKLFENISIDL
+2041 LKLFNNISIDL
-2052 DWTTRWD
+2052 DWATRWD
-2059 ERTTETITYSESDNF
+2059 ERNTETLTFSGASDI
-2074 NSVSI
+2074 NSVNI

-2086 SVWAFGSGYEDF
+2086 SVWAFGVGYEDF
-2098 FRSQLRTA
+2098 FRSQLSTA

-2117 ENGNNDG
+2117 SNGNNDG

-2143 GNTSGVGQKEFTPI
+2143 GNTSGVGQKQFTPI
-2157 PKPNWRVTW
+2157 PKPSWRVTW
-2166 QGFEKFIP
+2166 QGFEKIIP
-2174 FLGDNMNRASLTHSY
+2174 FLGDKMNRASLTHSY

-2199 INQFGE
+2199 INQFGDE
-2205 PTSQNVGGITIN
+2205 TSQNIGGITIN

-2222 FEPASINIDQRF
+2222 FEPASITIDQRF
-2234 SPLIQLNI
+2234 SPLIQLNV
-2242 TWKNALKTD
+2242 TWKNSLKTD

-2261 FALSSKTVSERKS
+2261 FALSSKTVSERRS

-2301 VAISGNFSEDSDQ
+2301 LAISGNFSEDADQ
-2314 NFILVNDI
+2314 NFILVNDL
-2322 ITAFQNFNENGTDV
+2322 ITAFQSFNENGTDV
-2336 DAYEF
+2336 DAYDF

-2366 NSNFEYTYNRIIP
+2366 NSNFEYTYNRVIP